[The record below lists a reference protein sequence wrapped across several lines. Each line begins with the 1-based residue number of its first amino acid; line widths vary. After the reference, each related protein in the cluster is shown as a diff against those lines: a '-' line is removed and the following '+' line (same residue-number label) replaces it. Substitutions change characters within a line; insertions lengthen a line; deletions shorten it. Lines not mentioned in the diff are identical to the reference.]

1 MEIDVVERANEE
13 KRTAQNYK
21 LPITFFLRE
30 NIKKKPTCLAFMT
43 AKQREKNNTVSEKK
57 TIA

>member
-1 MEIDVVERANEE
+1 MRKKEQR
-13 KRTAQNYK
+13 R
-21 LPITFFLRE
+21 ITNFRSLFLRE

-57 TIA
+57 NNRIIKQAEIPS

>member
-1 MEIDVVERANEE
+1 MRKKEQR
-13 KRTAQNYK
+13 R
-21 LPITFFLRE
+21 ITNFRSLFLRK

-57 TIA
+57 NNRIIKQAEIPS